1 MILYLR
7 TDTRAQ
13 MDAALL
19 AAGLPV
25 ESTDAVCV
33 DHIGP
38 IHRVVEGNPPTVETV
53 DARHHTNILTR
64 FDPTDAQLA
73 ALPIIPTPDQPARAF
88 A

>member
-19 AAGLPV
+19 AAGLSV
-25 ESTDAVCV
+25 ESTAAVCV

-38 IHRVVEGNPPTVETV
+38 IQRVVEGNPPTVEVV

-64 FDPTDAQLA
+64 YDLTDAQLS
-73 ALPIIPTPDQPARAF
+73 ALPTIPEPSNPARAF